1 MQEEH
6 TGRIASRAGNAAR
19 QNILVVE
26 DDGEMRDLLRLY
38 LRNAGYAVT
47 LAEDAAVAGRKLL
60 DSHPD
65 LIISDINLPYMS
77 GLEFAAI
84 LMADATVPHV
94 PVILISAH
102 EKFAARAYALGA
114 DFIVKPFS
122 RTQLLEAVAQSFRVK
137 DRQESGVAAETA
149 FAPDASPITH
159 SAPPV

>member
-6 TGRIASRAGNAAR
+6 AGRIAGQPGNAAR
-19 QNILVVE
+19 RNILVVE
-26 DDGEMRDLLRLY
+26 DDGAMRDLLRLY

-84 LMADATVPHV
+84 LMADTTVPHV
-94 PVILISAH
+94 PIILISAH
-102 EKFAARAYALGA
+102 EKFALRAYALGA
-114 DFIVKPFS
+114 DFVVKPFS
-122 RTQLLEAVAQSFRVK
+122 RTQLLQAVAQSFRVK
-137 DRQESGVAAETA
+137 DRQKSSADAHA
-149 FAPDASPITH
+149 PFAPEASPIGQCT
-159 SAPPV
+159 PPV